1 MSARAPTTPTR
12 GDHIVQAYAGY
23 YNWFHAH
30 RSLGDMSLGRAGASP
45 PEPVRR
51 QRMLG
56 WLLNHYEREAA

>member
-1 MSARAPTTPTR
+1 M
-12 GDHIVQAYAGY
+12 QAYAGY